1 MNLVRSEVLMM
12 LAVMAATSMLG
23 ACGGTDGSNS
33 GSGDTTSPT
42 SPTTPTSPSG
52 TTSTVA
58 IKCPTSD
65 SGITNTNPAQNG
77 IAINQ
82 PYTYSWTCST
92 SSRVLSANGIP
103 NHSVT
108 GGSFATAVSVQS
120 VSATYTLTP
129 ALTNLTATAVMPSGH
144 ALNGIKLDPGTAGTC
159 NNSGI
164 CDPAGNGGAWHMEA
178 LSPSSSFSFGT
189 DSSNGHVQPN
199 GAYHYHG
206 VPNGLVLKLGGGT
219 NLITLVGWAPDGFP
233 IYSLYGY
240 STATDAK
247 STVRLMTGSWQL
259 KSTPNA
265 GRPSATVYAMG
276 AFTEDWNYVAGSGDL
291 DECNGRFDVTP
302 EFPQGIYHYYITQ
315 TYPYVQRCV
324 KGTAAISGPPR
335 P

>member
-1 MNLVRSEVLMM
+1 MNLVQSDLLLVLAMI
-12 LAVMAATSMLG
+12 AATSTLG
-23 ACGGTDGSNS
+23 ACGGTDSSNS
-33 GSGDTTSPT
+33 GTGSSI
-42 SPTTPTSPSG
+42 SPTTPTTPSG
-52 TTSTVA
+52 TTSTVS

-77 IAINQ
+77 TAINQ
-82 PYTYSWTCST
+82 PYIYSWTCST
-92 SSRVLSANGIP
+92 TSRVLSANGIP

-120 VSATYTLTP
+120 ISATYPLTP
-129 ALTNLTATAVMPSGH
+129 SLTNLTSTAVMPSGH
-144 ALNGIKLDPGTAGTC
+144 ALNGIKFDPGTAGTC
-159 NNSGI
+159 TNEGI
-164 CDPAGNGGAWHMEA
+164 CNPTGNGGAWHMEA

-206 VPNGLVLKLGGGT
+206 VPLGLVSNLGGGT
-219 NLITLVGWAPDGFP
+219 NIITLVGWAPDGFP

-240 STATDAK
+240 STPTDAK
-247 STVRLMTGSWQL
+247 SAIRLMTSSYQL
-259 KSTPNA
+259 KSTPNS
-265 GRPSATVYAMG
+265 GRPSTTVYAMG

-302 EFPQGIYHYYITQ
+302 EFPQGIYHYYVTQ
-315 TYPYVQRCV
+315 SYPYVHRCV
-324 KGTAAISGPPR
+324 KGTAATSTPPR